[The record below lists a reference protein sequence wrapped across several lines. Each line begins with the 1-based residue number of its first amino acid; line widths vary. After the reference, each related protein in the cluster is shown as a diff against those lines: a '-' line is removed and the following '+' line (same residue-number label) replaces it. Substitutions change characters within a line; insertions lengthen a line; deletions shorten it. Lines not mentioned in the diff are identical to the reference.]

1 MPLCRLCTLLLLL
14 ASPYA
19 VCAQERLSS
28 LALPGSLTTSPKL
41 YPHPDSPDDLT
52 LGQFLQLSAAA
63 GIGAD
68 YRRYIP
74 DLRLWL
80 GVAAE
85 YITNPSAV
93 PLPHDNTRT
102 IDVRDGYIVVPVEL
116 SAYLPI
122 PVGGP
127 DVLWTIGGGGGAY
140 FGRRSSAFGS
150 AASVTLGATPGYG
163 IRVLSDVEYPLSPL
177 LALRTEAKFRSIH
190 FDSVDDFPDRTTVAG
205 GVRASTPSGD
215 LHSRV
220 IADGMTVS
228 LQSVCRF

>member
-127 DVLWTIGGGGGAY
+127 DVLWTIGGGGGAF
-140 FGRRSSAFGS
+140 FGKRNFGS
-150 AASVTLGATPGYG
+150 ASSVTLGATPGYG

-190 FDSVDDFPDRTTVAG
+190 FDSVDDFPDRTTVA
-205 GVRASTPSGD
+205 
-215 LHSRV
+215 
-220 IADGMTVS
+220 DGMTVS
-228 LQSVCRF
+228 LQSACRF